1 MPIREKVKITPR
13 YTGYKEDVTLTYDL
27 IRSVRLKEGQIS
39 VIVQSDLSLS
49 IVANKYL
56 NIDEINEIISMQYF
70 EILEEIERVRKKKIK
85 QV

>member
-1 MPIREKVKITPR
+1 MPTREKVIITPR
-13 YTGYKEDVTLTYDL
+13 YTGYKENIILKYDL
-27 IRSVRLKEGQIS
+27 IRSVRLKAGQIS
-39 VIVQSDLSLS
+39 VIVQSDLTLS

-56 NIDEINEIISMQYF
+56 SIDEINEIISMQYF